1 VEFDTLNQEILY
13 MKEAYTTKKEKREHE
28 RVSQRKRFGREK
40 IKKRVVF
47 LGISVIFFGVVLYGI
62 IFLVRLSAP
71 QSVDHSIAFSIQG
84 RQHIVVGEET
94 KQYNSNP
101 PSSGVHYV
109 QTARGGFYDEPL
121 ADETVIHNLEHGDIW
136 IAYHPRI
143 SNETKALLKKFAGQY
158 VVVSPRAQNDG
169 DISVI
174 AWGRV
179 DTFDIDTGVLDEG
192 RIQDFIRRYDNR
204 GPEKVRGVQVGHGNF

>member
-1 VEFDTLNQEILY
+1 
-13 MKEAYTTKKEKREHE
+13 
-28 RVSQRKRFGREK
+28 
-40 IKKRVVF
+40 
-47 LGISVIFFGVVLYGI
+47 VVLYVI
-62 IFLVRLSAP
+62 TFLVRTSES

-84 RQHIVVGEET
+84 RQHIAVGEEA

-101 PSSGVHYV
+101 PSSGDHYG

-143 SNETKALLKKFAGQY
+143 NNETRSLLKKFAGQY

-169 DISVI
+169 DISVV

-179 DTFDIDTGVLDEG
+179 DTFDINTDVLDEG

-204 GPEKVRGVQVGHGNF
+204 GPEKVRGTQVGHRNF